1 MASSQPSLDLNIC
14 PSGQAT
20 EVAPVWQPTFRT
32 SLGPITV
39 NDSVIRSPATALG
52 VANNMLMPRD
62 QLMLAS
68 RPDIVAADES
78 QCWSIQ
84 ASASVT
90 NLCHRLRARVQ
101 ENDSLKVQVVVL
113 QKMLQEANTKIINLK
128 QENTNLAKLVSNYE
142 KEMRVKL
149 QELEASRDQLSEVQ
163 KRMEEEQRKIAS
175 DVQRVIDSHP

>member
-1 MASSQPSLDLNIC
+1 MASSQPSLDLNLY
-14 PSGQAT
+14 PSGQST

-32 SLGPITV
+32 SLGPITI
-39 NDSVIRSPATALG
+39 NDSVLRSPATALG

-101 ENDSLKVQVVVL
+101 ENDSLKVQVAVL
-113 QKMLQEANTKIINLK
+113 QKMLQEANTKINNLK

>member
-1 MASSQPSLDLNIC
+1 MASSQPSLDLNISLHR
-14 PSGQAT
+14 PVT

-52 VANNMLMPRD
+52 VANNMLTPRD

-84 ASASVT
+84 TSASVT

-101 ENDSLKVQVVVL
+101 ENDSLKVQVAVL
-113 QKMLQEANTKIINLK
+113 QKMLQEANKKISNLK
-128 QENTNLAKLVSNYE
+128 QENTDLAKLASKYE

-149 QELEASRDQLSEVQ
+149 QELEASRERLDGVQ

-175 DVQRVIDSHP
+175 NVQRVIDSQP